1 MLFILRVN
9 IVLLVTGCIEVLDN
23 IVSTHFQGYCG
34 YAFTVHDRFLLPA
47 NPDIGVLHHKGKYF
61 AFSSKEAA
69 GTFATNPDQ

>member
-1 MLFILRVN
+1 MFDIFHGKEH
-9 IVLLVTGCIEVLDN
+9 VLLKYYDCHSI
-23 IVSTHFQGYCG
+23 QGFCG

-69 GTFATNPDQ
+69 DNFAVDPDE